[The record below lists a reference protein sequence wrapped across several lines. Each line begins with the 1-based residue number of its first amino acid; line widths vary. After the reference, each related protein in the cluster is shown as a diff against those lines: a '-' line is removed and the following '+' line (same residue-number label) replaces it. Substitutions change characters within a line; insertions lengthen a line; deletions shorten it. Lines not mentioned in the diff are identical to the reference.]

1 MDKKERAKNA
11 ESHPFTSGFKKIDP
25 KQNNANNI
33 PDKSG
38 ICLICLREQA
48 QLPDIDKEVEMEEYD
63 GLRVIYIGISSRLK
77 KRYKDHFKSNNL
89 NKSTL
94 RESLMA
100 MFLKDK
106 VKDEVNLNQWMKDI
120 VNLSQWMKNIVD
132 LSQWMKDNLLFF
144 YKPVENPE
152 KKKDKKELIKRYN
165 PPLNLRDNHNPCIKD
180 FQKEVSRR
188 RRIIDELSN
197 HLDYSPQ

>member
-106 VKDEVNLNQWMKDI
+106 VKDEVNLNQWMK
-120 VNLSQWMKNIVD
+120 NIVD

>member
-11 ESHPFTSGFKKIDP
+11 ESLPLTSGFKQIDP

-33 PDKSG
+33 PNKSG
-38 ICLICLREQA
+38 ICLICLRKQA

-77 KRYKDHFKSNNL
+77 KRYKDHFL

-106 VKDEVNLNQWMKDI
+106 VKDEVNLN
-120 VNLSQWMKNIVD
+120 
-132 LSQWMKDNLLFF
+132 QWMKDNLLFF